1 MINNSEDK
9 TQYNKYKNK
18 SVFSIR
24 FSPVEKSLLESMMS
38 QEGWESMSGYIKNK
52 LFGEDPDYK
61 LQKRIETKDPGTIA
75 ITLKD
80 NVLELVNQYDYVLY
94 RYNKDMQQL
103 YREEGVDVKKWI
115 SSTNRWHSTL
125 AKETQSML
133 RLIRM
138 IADELG
144 LKEYFDLPS
153 DHMPEIVYGKSSQEE
168 MDAMAEQLRK
178 EAIMMGRITD

>member
-1 MINNSEDK
+1 MRFNSTEKAIFADMM
-9 TQYNKYKNK
+9 NK
-18 SVFSIR
+18 
-24 FSPVEKSLLESMMS
+24 
-38 QEGWESMSGYIKNK
+38 EGWENTSGFIKNK
-52 LFGEDPDYK
+52 LFGMDPEYR
-61 LQKRIETKDPGTIA
+61 LQQAIKTKDPSTIA
-75 ITLKD
+75 ITLREH
-80 NVLELVNQYDYVLY
+80 VLNLVDQYDYILY

-115 SSTNRWHSTL
+115 SSTNRWHSAL